1 MKKLIILIALTSITT
16 VFAQTKSADIMYKK
30 EVTRAVDL
38 REKQNKSIFARGHE
52 ITDVILQA
60 LNAGKIQAYT
70 NDSLTTKKNSKE
82 VMKSLII
89 PSTQAPVDTTYMDEW
104 EREQY
109 REQMRNYKPDTY
121 SAKDLYQL
129 EITEDIIFDKNHSIL
144 EYSIKSL
151 TLYIPAGHPDNIRG
165 IQTAI
170 ATFNYDDCKTLF
182 ANNPNAIWYNPQN
195 EATHLNLADAFDL
208 RMFSSYI
215 IKVANPDDEYL
226 MDIYG
231 SEKGGILASQ
241 KAAMDFLEFE
251 SNLWEN

>member
-1 MKKLIILIALTSITT
+1 MKKLIILIALALATT
-16 VFAQTKSADIMYKK
+16 VFAQTRSADIMYKK
-30 EVTRAVDL
+30 EITRAVDL

-52 ITDVILQA
+52 ITDIILEA
-60 LNAGKIQAYT
+60 LNAGEIQAYT
-70 NDSLTTKKNSKE
+70 NDSLTTKMNKNE
-82 VMKSLII
+82 VMESLII
-89 PSTQAPVDTTYMDEW
+89 PSTQVPVDTSYMDEW
-104 EREQY
+104 ERQEY
-109 REQMRNYKPDTY
+109 REQMKGYKPDTY

-129 EITEDIIFDKNHSIL
+129 EITEDLLFDKNHSVL
-144 EYSIKSL
+144 EYDIK
-151 TLYIPAGHPDNIRG
+151 TITIIIPAGHPDNIRG
-165 IQTAI
+165 IQTSV
-170 ATFNYDDCKTLF
+170 ATFKYDDCKTLF
-182 ANNPNAIWYNPQN
+182 ANNHNAIWYNPQN

>member
-1 MKKLIILIALTSITT
+1 MKKLIILIAVTLVITSY
-16 VFAQTKSADIMYKK
+16 AQTRSADIMYKK

-38 REKQNKSIFARGHE
+38 REKQNKSIFARGYE
-52 ITDVILQA
+52 ITDIILQA
-60 LNAGKIQAYT
+60 LNAGEIQAYT
-70 NDSLTTKKNSKE
+70 NDSLTTKMNKNE
-82 VMKSLII
+82 VMESLII
-89 PSTQAPVDTTYMDEW
+89 PSSQAPVDTSYMDEW
-104 EREQY
+104 ERQEY
-109 REQMRNYKPDTY
+109 KEQMKGYKPDTY

-129 EITEDIIFDKNHSIL
+129 EITEDILFDKNHSVL
-144 EYSIKSL
+144 EYDLKTI
-151 TLYIPAGHPDNIRG
+151 TLLIPAGHPDNIRG
-165 IQTAI
+165 IQTAV
-170 ATFNYDDCKTLF
+170 ATFNYDDCKALF
-182 ANNPNAIWYNPQN
+182 SNNPNAIWYNPQN

-231 SEKGGILASQ
+231 GEKGGVLAAQ